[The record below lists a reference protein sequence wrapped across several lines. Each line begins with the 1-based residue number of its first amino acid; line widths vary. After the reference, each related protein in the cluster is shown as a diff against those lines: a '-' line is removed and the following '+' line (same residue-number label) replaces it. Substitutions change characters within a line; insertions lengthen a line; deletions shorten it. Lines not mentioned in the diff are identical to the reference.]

1 MPAMNANLP
10 LFIGLRYIRS
20 KRRNGFVSFI
30 SLLSF
35 IAMALGVMALIL
47 VLSVMNGFDREIR
60 ERILSVVS
68 HAALVDEKGVADW
81 QALGD
86 WALEDPGVKA
96 FAPFVEGYGL
106 LTSDTG
112 SQGVLLHGVDPRYEQ
127 GVSPVA
133 NHMLVGDFS
142 LLQPGE
148 YGIVLGNLLARSL
161 GVIRGDHVMLS
172 LPELNV
178 TPAGIFPRYKRFRVL
193 GVFQVGAQVDSGM
206 AFIHYQD
213 AQKLYRMSG
222 RVSGVRLRVDDPY
235 GVDMVATRL
244 RSESKEGLVV
254 KTWTGEMGNLFQ
266 AIEMEKKV
274 VGLLLAAI
282 VAVAAFNIVASLT
295 LMVADKRRDI
305 AVLRTLGAEGKTIS
319 RIFRIQGTAVGL
331 FGVVTGVICGCLMA
345 LGIADIVGLLERYL
359 GFQVFDPDVYFISEL
374 PSRLMWQD
382 VLAISLL
389 GVFLSLIA
397 TLYPAHRAA
406 KVLPAEAL
414 RYDH

>member
-1 MPAMNANLP
+1 MNSNLP

-60 ERILSVVS
+60 QRILSVVPHLTVS
-68 HAALVDEKGVADW
+68 DEHGLTDW
-81 QALGD
+81 QKLGETLLAD
-86 WALEDPGVKA
+86 NEVEA
-96 FAPFVEGYGL
+96 FAPFIEGYGL
-106 LTSDTG
+106 LSSDSD
-112 SQGVLLHGVDPRYEQ
+112 SQGVLVQGIDPQWEE
-127 GVSPVA
+127 GVSPIGQ
-133 NHMLVGDFS
+133 HMISGELA

-148 YGIVLGNLLARSL
+148 YGIVLGSLLARSL
-161 GVIRGDHVMLS
+161 GVTRGDDVLLS

-178 TPAGIFPRYKRFRVL
+178 TPAGIFPRYKRFLVL
-193 GVFQVGAQVDSGM
+193 GVFRVGAQVDSGM
-206 AFIHYQD
+206 AFVHYRD
-213 AQKLYRMSG
+213 AQKLYRMAD
-222 RVSGVRLRVDDPY
+222 RVSGVRLRVADPFQ
-235 GVDMVATRL
+235 VDSVAQHL
-244 RSESKEGLVV
+244 RTSQPPPLAV
-254 KTWTGEMGNLFQ
+254 KTWTGEMSNLFQ

-274 VGLLLAAI
+274 VGLMLAAI

-305 AVLRTLGAEGKTIS
+305 AVLRTLGAES
-319 RIFRIQGTAVGL
+319 RTVSQIFTVQGSAVGF
-331 FGVVTGVICGCLMA
+331 FGVLTGAVLGCISA
-345 LGIADIVGLLERYL
+345 LWIGDLVHWLEVVA

-382 VLAISLL
+382 VLLIGLL
-389 GVFLSLIA
+389 GLALSVLA
-397 TLYPAHRAA
+397 TLYPAARAG

>member
-389 GVFLSLIA
+389 GILLSLIA

>member
-1 MPAMNANLP
+1 MNANLP

-35 IAMALGVMALIL
+35 VAMALGVMALIL

-60 ERILSVVS
+60 QRILNVVS
-68 HAALVDEKGVADW
+68 HITVVDEQGVSDW
-81 QALGD
+81 QVLGNRALAD
-86 WALEDPGVKA
+86 AEVEA
-96 FAPFVEGYGL
+96 FAPFIEGYGL
-106 LTSDTG
+106 LSSDTA
-112 SQGVLLHGVDPRYEQ
+112 SQGVMIHGIDPAWEKA
-127 GVSPVA
+127 VSPIGE
-133 NHMLVGDFS
+133 HMLIGELA
-142 LLQPGE
+142 LLQAGE
-148 YGIVLGNLLARSL
+148 YGVVLGNLLARSL
-161 GVIRGDHVMLS
+161 GVIRGDQVVLS

-193 GVFQVGAQVDSGM
+193 GVFQVGAQVDNGM
-206 AFIHYQD
+206 AFVHYRD
-213 AQKLYRMSG
+213 AQKLYRMAD
-222 RVSGVRLRVDDPY
+222 RVSGVQLRVSDPYRVDAVAGRLRNSLP
-235 GVDMVATRL
+235 
-244 RSESKEGLVV
+244 EGPQV

-274 VGLLLAAI
+274 VGLMLAAI

-305 AVLRTLGAEGKTIS
+305 AVLRTLGAESHTVS
-319 RIFRIQGTAVGL
+319 RIFTVQGGAVGL
-331 FGVVTGVICGCLMA
+331 FGVLTGALLGCLLA
-345 LGIADIVGLLERYL
+345 LTIGDLVGWLERVV
-359 GFQVFDPDVYFISEL
+359 GFQVFDPDIYFISEL

-382 VLAISLL
+382 VALISAL
-389 GVFLSLIA
+389 GLVLSVLA
-397 TLYPAHRAA
+397 TLYPAARAG

>member
-1 MPAMNANLP
+1 MNANLP

-47 VLSVMNGFDREIR
+47 VMSVMNGFDREIR
-60 ERILSVVS
+60 ERILSVVP
-68 HAALVDEKGVADW
+68 HASLVTPQGVRDW
-81 QALGD
+81 QVLGELALKD
-86 WALEDPGVKA
+86 DSVQA
-96 FAPFVEGYGL
+96 FAPFIEGYGL
-106 LTSDTG
+106 LSSDTA
-112 SQGVLLHGVDPRYEQ
+112 SQGILLHGIDPLWEKN
-127 GVSPVA
+127 VSPIA
-133 NHMLVGDFS
+133 DHMLVGELA

-148 YGIVLGNLLARSL
+148 YGIVLGNLLARAL
-161 GVIRGDHVMLS
+161 DVIRGDHVVLS

-178 TPAGIFPRYKRFRVL
+178 TPAGIFPRFKRFRVL

-206 AFIHYQD
+206 AFVHYRD
-213 AQKLYRMSG
+213 AQKLYRMTDL
-222 RVSGVRLRVDDPY
+222 VSGVRLRVDDPY
-235 GVDMVATRL
+235 VVDSVAQRL
-244 RSESKEGLVV
+244 REKLEGGPEV

-274 VGLLLAAI
+274 VGLMLAAI

-305 AVLRTLGAEGKTIS
+305 AVLRTLGSESKTITQ
-319 RIFRIQGTAVGL
+319 IFRVQGSAVGL
-331 FGVVTGVICGCLMA
+331 FGVITGAVLGCLLA
-345 LGIADIVGLLERYL
+345 LCIADLVNWLEQHL
-359 GFQVFDPDVYFISEL
+359 GFQVFDPNVYFISEL

-382 VLAISLL
+382 VLLISTL
-389 GVFLSLIA
+389 GLVLSVLA
-397 TLYPAHRAA
+397 TLYPAYRAGQ
-406 KVLPAEAL
+406 VLPAEAL

>member
-148 YGIVLGNLLARSL
+148 YGIVLGNLLARNL

-254 KTWTGEMGNLFQ
+254 KTWTGEMGSLFQ

-345 LGIADIVGLLERYL
+345 LGIADIVGLMERYL

-389 GVFLSLIA
+389 GILLSLIA

>member
-112 SQGVLLHGVDPRYEQ
+112 SQGVLLQGVDPRYEQ

-235 GVDMVATRL
+235 GVNMVATRL

-254 KTWTGEMGNLFQ
+254 KTWTGDMGNLFQ

-359 GFQVFDPDVYFISEL
+359 GFQVFDPNVYFISEL